1 MKLLIPI
8 DDLGDPNG
16 QQGVCHTLA
25 LPFTFK
31 SILRQKKN
39 DGNSKYF
46 TMPKL

>member
-1 MKLLIPI
+1 MKSLIPI

-25 LPFTFK
+25 LPFTCK

-46 TMPKL
+46 TMQKL